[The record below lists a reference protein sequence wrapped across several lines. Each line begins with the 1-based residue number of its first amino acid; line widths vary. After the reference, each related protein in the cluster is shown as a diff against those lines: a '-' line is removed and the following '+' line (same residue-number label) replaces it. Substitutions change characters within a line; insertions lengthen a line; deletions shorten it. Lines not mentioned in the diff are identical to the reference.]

1 MGGVPPKI
9 KKTKQINIFSKLK
22 LGRIKLTKKGE
33 EEGGGEI
40 VFVFGNIY
48 VNSRV
53 LELLGLS

>member
-1 MGGVPPKI
+1 MI